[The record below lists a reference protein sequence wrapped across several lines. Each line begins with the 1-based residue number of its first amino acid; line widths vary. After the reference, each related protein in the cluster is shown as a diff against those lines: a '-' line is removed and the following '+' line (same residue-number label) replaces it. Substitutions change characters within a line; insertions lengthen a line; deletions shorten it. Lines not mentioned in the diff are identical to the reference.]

1 MVTYNDLVTK
11 LAEITYLAGLFLCN
25 SSRGNGK
32 KLYYKINEIQIL
44 LQNIWEK
51 ETEEENERQEQAN

>member
-1 MVTYNDLVTK
+1 MVTYNDLVNK

-25 SSRGNGK
+25 SSRRNGE
-32 KLYYKINEIQIL
+32 KLYYKIDEIHIL

-51 ETEEENERQEQAN
+51 ETEESNERQEQVN